1 MRPGALCKS
10 RASCA
15 AYGGLLL
22 ASTAASAD
30 EGAVGVWVT
39 GQFSSFAAAP
49 ASPGFSFPLVFYHAT
64 ASASASRQFV
74 IGGQV
79 VAGIDE
85 ESNLLFLTPT
95 WATPNAFWG
104 ADAEVSLGW
113 AVGRVDV
120 EVSGVIDHCTGQQCP
135 PLLAR
140 SKSGSQW
147 GGSDLDPTFALKW
160 TRGNSSQMVYLLAN
174 VPTGAYQLDRLANIG
189 LNHWAIDGGYGYSYL
204 NQTSGRE
211 LSAVAGLTYNFENPD
226 THYKSGLDSH
236 LDFALSQFL
245 NAHWHLGLVGYAY
258 YQLTADSGSGK
269 PARLGGFKARVFGL
283 GPEAGFFFKGEQAY
297 LSLRGYWEFGAKNR
311 PEGWTAFLTC
321 VLPLGGN

>member
-1 MRPGALCKS
+1 MCPEDPGWHSDFVGRRSVSGANGGAGAVAPAAVVTGRGIEHGGHRIAAHRRSRRGAGRRPRYRHAQPHGCRAAPAMRPGALGKS

-95 WATPNAFWG
+95 WATPDAFWG

-120 EVSGVIDHCTGQQCP
+120 EVSGVINHCTGQQ
-135 PLLAR
+135 
-140 SKSGSQW
+140 
-147 GGSDLDPTFALKW
+147 
-160 TRGNSSQMVYLLAN
+160 
-174 VPTGAYQLDRLANIG
+174 
-189 LNHWAIDGGYGYSYL
+189 
-204 NQTSGRE
+204 
-211 LSAVAGLTYNFENPD
+211 
-226 THYKSGLDSH
+226 
-236 LDFALSQFL
+236 
-245 NAHWHLGLVGYAY
+245 
-258 YQLTADSGSGK
+258 
-269 PARLGGFKARVFGL
+269 
-283 GPEAGFFFKGEQAY
+283 
-297 LSLRGYWEFGAKNR
+297 
-311 PEGWTAFLTC
+311 
-321 VLPLGGN
+321 